1 MKLEIKDRV
10 YKLTRNRAP
19 LSCIIPSRHSQRSP
33 LLYFDE
39 DKGYNRALR
48 YARNQ
53 KSCFED
59 EQDGSAIVEPIIFEE
74 GMLRVPKNNPVLQ
87 AFLHYHPLN
96 GKKFIEVDYAKD
108 ATAEVEKLNVEVD
121 ALIEAKSLT
130 IEQLETI
137 GRVLF
142 NKDVTLMST
151 AELKRDV
158 LVFAK
163 RNPEGFMRVVSDPA
177 LKLYSNV
184 QRFFDERLLGLRNK
198 NRDVHFNLQG
208 NKKRMTTIP
217 FGADPIEY
225 LADWFKTDDG
235 VEVLQFLEKQLD

>member
-1 MKLEIKDRV
+1 MNFELKDRV
-10 YKLTRNRAP
+10 YKLTKDRTP
-19 LSCIIPSRHSQRSP
+19 LSCMIPSRNNSRNP

-39 DKGYNRALR
+39 EKGYNRALR

-59 EQDGSAIVEPIIFEE
+59 EQDGTAIVEPIIFED

-87 AFLHYHPLN
+87 QFLHYHPLN
-96 GKKFIEVDYAKD
+96 GKKFVEVDYSKD
-108 ATAEVEKLNVEVD
+108 ASKEVEKLTAEVD
-121 ALIEAKSLT
+121 ALIEAKSLSV
-130 IEQLETI
+130 EQLEQV

-142 NKDVTLMST
+142 ATDVSTMST
-151 AELKRDV
+151 NELRRDV

-163 RNPEGFMRVVSDPA
+163 TNPQTFLRTLSDPS
-177 LKLYSNV
+177 LKLQSTI
-184 QRFFDERLLGLRNK
+184 QKFFDDRLLGLRNQG
-198 NRDVHFNLQG
+198 RDVHFNLKG

-217 FGADPIEY
+217 FGVDPIEY

>member
-10 YKLTRNRAP
+10 YKLTRNKAP
-19 LSCIIPSRHSQRSP
+19 LSCIIPSRHSQRNP
-33 LLYFDE
+33 ILYFDE
-39 DKGYNRALR
+39 EKGYNRALR

-108 ATAEVEKLNVEVD
+108 ATAEVEKLNIEVD

-177 LKLYSNV
+177 LKLYSTV
-184 QRFFDERLLGLRNK
+184 QRFFDEKLLGLRNK
-198 NRDVHFNLQG
+198 GRDVHFNLQG